1 MLLAP
6 FLLAM
11 GGTDLPPVGADHSA
25 EIARHCAAGSPNDKS
40 MQDLCKEHG
49 AQGVARFEKARK
61 ALGDKIEDELGA
73 CIYVW
78 TTDDVLDWGM
88 IGACAKVHADSY
100 HVTIP

>member
-1 MLLAP
+1 MLLG
-6 FLLAM
+6 LLLLM

-25 EIARHCAAGSPNDKS
+25 EIARHCARESPADQS
-40 MQDLCKEHG
+40 AQGLCQQHG
-49 AQGVARFEKARK
+49 AEGVIRFEKARK

-78 TTDDVLDWGM
+78 TNEDLLDWGM
-88 IGACAKVHADSY
+88 IGKCAKVHADSY